1 MSELQFKDTAAAGY
15 DQAVGYWTRL
25 LIPTLLRAARL
36 HPGQRILDVA
46 AGTGLATEAAA
57 LAVGPSGHVIA
68 ADVSPAMLEKARE
81 RLGALST
88 VSFAVEDGQS
98 LTSPDE
104 SFDRAICNMG
114 LMYFPDPA
122 RGLSEFRRV
131 LRTDGRAAVSVYQS
145 PAIYHLADGRSLV
158 GGALGLI
165 GRHVPSKA
173 VEIDRFHGMGQE
185 SGLGGLFRSAGF
197 AEVAVVAETF
207 HYELPSFS
215 AYVMNVERGA
225 GNVGQQYLALPEDQ
239 RRAVR
244 DELRWYIGDADG
256 SVDVELRIAFGSG
269 RC

>member
-1 MSELQFKDTAAAGY
+1 MSELQFRDTAAAGY
-15 DQAVGYWTRL
+15 DQAVGYWTTL

-36 HPGQRILDVA
+36 HSGQSVLDVA

-57 LAVGPSGHVIA
+57 LMVGPSGHVVA
-68 ADVSPAMLEKARE
+68 ADVSRAMLEKARE

-98 LTSPDE
+98 LTLPDQN
-104 SFDRAICNMG
+104 FDRVICNMG

-122 RGLSEFRRV
+122 RGFSEFRRV
-131 LRTDGRAAVSVYQS
+131 LRPDGRAAVSVYQS

-173 VEIDRFHGMGQE
+173 VEIDRLHGMGRE
-185 SGLGGLFRSAGF
+185 SCLGALFEAAGF
-197 AEVAVVAETF
+197 ADVAVITETF
-207 HYELPSFS
+207 RYELPSFS
-215 AYVMNVERGA
+215 AYVLNVERGA

-239 RRAVR
+239 RRVVR
-244 DELRWYIGDADG
+244 EELRWHIGDADG

-269 RC
+269 RR